1 MNGNRNLISTLQRD
15 IVILLGIAILLV
27 YRFFQNSIFIFKVI
41 PDYIFY
47 PSVAFLIILYA
58 SWRYPEMRLRAKS
71 NYIQNVPPIIGY
83 MALAAIGLMFFV
95 VKRQK
100 IDIYAF
106 ITAFLYIFLAIYF
119 VVTKIFANRK
129 RKR

>member
-1 MNGNRNLISTLQRD
+1 
-15 IVILLGIAILLV
+15 
-27 YRFFQNSIFIFKVI
+27 
-41 PDYIFY
+41 
-47 PSVAFLIILYA
+47 
-58 SWRYPEMRLRAKS
+58 
-71 NYIQNVPPIIGY
+71 